1 VPANLHEITGGPTH
15 PMDFNGPAPF
25 VVGDR
30 GGTTSI
36 FADTLTIPITARH
49 RLPNMTA
56 PRKDANTRF
65 PRPTAMAIATNV
77 PNIFSNKRSFALKTT
92 LL

>member
-1 VPANLHEITGGPTH
+1 MHF
-15 PMDFNGPAPF
+15 DGPAPF

-36 FADTLTIPITARH
+36 FADALVIPFTTQH

-65 PRPTAMAIATNV
+65 PRSTATI
-77 PNIFSNKRSFALKTT
+77 
-92 LL
+92 

>member
-1 VPANLHEITGGPTH
+1 LARTPTLQSDYYWKPANLNEITGGSTH
-15 PMDFNGPAPF
+15 PMDFDGPAPF

-30 GGTTSI
+30 GGTSSI
-36 FADTLTIPITARH
+36 FGDALTISITAHH

-65 PRPTAMAIATNV
+65 PRSTATIWRL
-77 PNIFSNKRSFALKTT
+77 RSRS
-92 LL
+92 